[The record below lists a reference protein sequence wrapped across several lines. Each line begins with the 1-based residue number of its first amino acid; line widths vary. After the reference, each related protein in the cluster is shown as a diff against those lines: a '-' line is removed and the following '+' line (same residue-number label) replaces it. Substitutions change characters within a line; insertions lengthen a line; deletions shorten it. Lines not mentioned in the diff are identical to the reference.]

1 MPNKNQI
8 TLKTTIPAE
17 LSGKRLDQALSILF
31 PEHSR
36 ARIQSWIKNNF
47 VTIDNNIINKNN
59 CKIATKQKIA
69 INAEITEPSKDFA
82 AQEIKLNII
91 YEDKD
96 IIVINK
102 PAGLVVHPGA
112 GNADKTLL
120 NALLF
125 HTPELKNIPRAGI
138 IHRLDKD
145 TSGLLVITKTL
156 EAHTKLVSDLQ
167 KRLIKREYETIVY
180 GVLTAGGTINA
191 PIGRHQLK
199 RKLMTVIESGK
210 TAITHYRVIERFAAF
225 THISVILETGRTHQI
240 RVHMAHIHHPILGD
254 PVYGRLKLP
263 KNASTELITTLRSF
277 KRQALHARHLSF
289 NHPRTGKLMK
299 FEALLPNDMKALIK
313 LLKSDK

>member
-1 MPNKNQI
+1 MPNKNKI
-8 TLKTTIPAE
+8 YLETIILPE

-47 VTIDNNIINKNN
+47 VKIDDIIVNKNN
-59 CKIATKQKIA
+59 FKVTANQKVEV
-69 INAEITEPSKDFA
+69 NAEITAQNATYE
-82 AQEIKLNII
+82 AQEIKLDII

-112 GNADKTLL
+112 GNTDKTLL

-125 HTPELKNIPRAGI
+125 HAPELKNIPRAGI

-145 TSGLLVITKTL
+145 TSGLLVIAKTL
-156 EAHTKLVSDLQ
+156 AAHTKLVSDLQ
-167 KRLIKREYETIVY
+167 KRLVKREYEAVIY
-180 GVLTAGGTINA
+180 GVLTAGGIVDA

-199 RKLMTVIESGK
+199 RKLMTVTESGK
-210 TAITHYRVIERFAAF
+210 TAITHYRIIERFSAF
-225 THISVILETGRTHQI
+225 THIRVILETGRTHQI

-263 KNASTELITTLRSF
+263 KNASAELIAALRSF
-277 KRQALHARHLSF
+277 KRQALHAKRLSF
-289 NHPRTGKLMK
+289 NNPRTGKLME
-299 FEALLPNDMKALIK
+299 FEAILPKDMKSLIK
-313 LLKSDK
+313 IIQSGK